1 MAENIFVDGLLVKPP
16 RDNAPD
22 FIKCTISIKRQEL
35 IAWLSRQQGEW
46 VNVDVKESRGGKWYA
61 AVNEYKPQ
69 GQQDSHNAA
78 KSNGYAPHNTDD
90 DYADI
95 HFDEDLPF

>member
-22 FIKCTISIKRQEL
+22 FVKCTISIKRQEL

-69 GQQDSHNAA
+69 SQQDAHNAA
-78 KSNGYAPHNTDD
+78 KSNGYAPQNADD
-90 DYADI
+90 
-95 HFDEDLPF
+95 FDETIPF